1 MSNSDYY
8 RGRRDA
14 EAVLRDYKPTKVCP
28 TAKKNK
34 ETLSL
39 LVNEASKKAIN
50 NSYWNGYYYILKKG
64 YGEVL
69 AYYNFGDCD
78 NYFERRKTEKLNT
91 IISKEGADYEKIVT
105 AQTQKQNKIVLFIG
119 ASIMLV
125 GFVII
130 IKK

>member
-8 RGRRDA
+8 RGRREA
-14 EAVLRDYKPTKVCP
+14 EVVLRDFRPTKICP

-34 ETLSL
+34 ETLSII
-39 LVNEASKKAIN
+39 VNEASKKAIN
-50 NSYWNGYYYILKKG
+50 SSYWKGYHYILKKG

-69 AYYNFGDCD
+69 AYYNFGDCT
-78 NYFERRKTEKLNT
+78 NYFERRNTEKLNK
-91 IISKEGADYEKIVT
+91 IISEEGADYEKIVT

-125 GFVII
+125 GFIII

>member
-1 MSNSDYY
+1 M
-8 RGRRDA
+8 
-14 EAVLRDYKPTKVCP
+14 
-28 TAKKNK
+28 
-34 ETLSL
+34 L

-50 NSYWNGYYYILKKG
+50 NSYWKGYHYILNKG

-69 AYYNFGDCD
+69 AYYNFGDCG
-78 NYFERRKTEKLNT
+78 NYFERRNTEKLNT

-125 GFVII
+125 GFIII